1 MRATHFSKILAIIS
15 SLLLV
20 ALLVSSCA
28 QTKPDST
35 YLASNTSGFGG
46 TGKYLDPTS
55 GFGGTGKS
63 SSGFGGTGI
72 IGTITEFGSIWVNG
86 IEIAYGKNTQVTSN
100 LRTNT
105 GLKLGQ
111 QVVLQTEPSKAKTF
125 TRKIEVFYPVAGK
138 ITKVN
143 GNSIEVSGHYKV
155 AINKE
160 TLMDKGLSL
169 SKGNYVAVNGYQV
182 AENNWVGTRLN
193 LNPEHQSL
201 YQVVPKALQLNQ
213 VNRWII
219 ESGHGQLKQY
229 AAQLKLTV
237 STAKESLNNRVVLEV
252 MNQNGNMKLESMENY
267 HEHLRMQNLK
277 EMRFEER
284 DVPGNESSKMRDGQD
299 VKRIEKPDVNEQYRE
314 MRKEA
319 DDINTLKTNRALS
332 QDQKE
337 QMFQQQHEQI
347 ELQHEQQHIMR
358 MQQEQQQ
365 EFKQIQE
372 QQQEM
377 QQLQEQQKQIYQ
389 QIEDLK
395 QIQRSEGD

>member
-1 MRATHFSKILAIIS
+1 MRATRFSKILAVLS
-15 SLLLV
+15 VL
-20 ALLVSSCA
+20 LLVSSCA
-28 QTKPDST
+28 QTRPDST

-100 LRTNT
+100 LRTHD

-111 QVVLQTEPSKAKTF
+111 QVVLQTEPNKNKTF

-143 GNSIEVSGHYKV
+143 GGSIEISGHYKV
-155 AINKE
+155 TINKD
-160 TLMDKGLSL
+160 TFMDKGLSL
-169 SKGNYVAVNGYQV
+169 SKGNYIAVNGYQV

-193 LNPEHQSL
+193 LNPGHKSL

-229 AAQLKLTV
+229 AAQLKVTV
-237 STAKESLNNRVVLEV
+237 NSAKESLNNRVVLEV
-252 MNQNGNMKLESMENY
+252 MNQNGNMKLESMESY

-277 EMRFEER
+277 EMRSKER
-284 DVPGNESSKMRDGQD
+284 GVPIDDSSKMRDGQD
-299 VKRIEKPDVNEQYRE
+299 FKRIEKPDVNEQYRE

-319 DDINTLKTNRALS
+319 DDLNTLKTNRALS

-372 QQQEM
+372 QQ
-377 QQLQEQQKQIYQ
+377 KQIYQ
-389 QIEDLK
+389 QMEDLK